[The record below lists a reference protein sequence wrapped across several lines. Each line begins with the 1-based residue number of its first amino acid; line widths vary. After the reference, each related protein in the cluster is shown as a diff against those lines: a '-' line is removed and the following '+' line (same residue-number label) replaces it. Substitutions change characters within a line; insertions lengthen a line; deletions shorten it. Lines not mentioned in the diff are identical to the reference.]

1 MEKTSLPIPFQRLV
15 SIDALRGFDMLMIC
29 GLGAFIESLEGKT
42 TIGWVNALAAQFHHT
57 EWNGFTFYD
66 FIFPLFLFIAG
77 VSIPFSMQSGLA
89 KGIPKVTLYK
99 KALRRMV
106 ILIALGILEKNTPF
120 PFFDLTHVRLGG
132 VLQRIAIAGFV
143 TSILYL
149 NFTTRARMFWVG
161 GILLFYYAAMFL
173 IPVPGFGAGDLSF
186 EGNLHGYID
195 RSILPGRLL
204 QGTFD
209 ENGLFTQ
216 LPALCLTIMG
226 SIAGDVLND
235 PATAAYTKLRK
246 LLLFGFIC
254 IVISLVWNLHFPI
267 NKRLWTSSFI
277 MLTGGMS
284 LVFLSFFYW
293 IIDILHYKK
302 WAFFFVVIGMN
313 SITIYLAY
321 HFIDF
326 GFTSK
331 LLFEGLY
338 VSSPETWHPVF
349 QSLGALVLVWVFLF
363 ILYRK
368 KIFVKI

>member
-1 MEKTSLPIPFQRLV
+1 MQSTTSTNQSQRLV

-42 TIGWVNALAAQFHHT
+42 AMPWVDAIAAQFHHT
-57 EWNGFTFYD
+57 AWNGFTFYD

-77 VSIPFSMQSGLA
+77 VSIPFSLNAALA
-89 KGIPKVTLYK
+89 KGLPKADLYR
-99 KALRRMV
+99 KAFKRML

-120 PFFDLTHVRLGG
+120 PFFDWPHVRLGG

-143 TSILYL
+143 TTVLYL
-149 NFTTRARMFWVG
+149 NFKTKARMLWAA

-173 IPVPGFGAGDLSF
+173 IPVPGYGAGDLSF

-195 RSILPGRLL
+195 RTILPGRLL

-216 LPALCLTIMG
+216 LPALCLAIMG
-226 SIAGDVLND
+226 SIAGDVLSE
-235 PATAAYTKLRK
+235 PGIAAYSKLK
-246 LLLFGFIC
+246 NLLLFGVIC
-254 IVISLVWNLHFPI
+254 IGIGLVWNLHFPI
-267 NKRLWTSSFI
+267 NKRLWSSSFI

-284 LVFLSFFYW
+284 FLLLSLFYW
-293 IIDILHYKK
+293 VIDILQFKK

-338 VSSPETWHPVF
+338 VNSPEAWHLVF
-349 QSLGALVLVWVFLF
+349 QSLGALVLVWVFLY